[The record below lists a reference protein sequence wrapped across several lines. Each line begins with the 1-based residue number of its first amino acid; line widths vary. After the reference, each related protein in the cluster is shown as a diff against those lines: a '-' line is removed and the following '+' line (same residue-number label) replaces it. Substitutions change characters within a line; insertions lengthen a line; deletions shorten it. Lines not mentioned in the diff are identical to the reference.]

1 MLISVT
7 NKPIDVPAIMQS
19 VEDDAAGGVVLF
31 LGTVRNHGDE
41 GTVAEIYF
49 EAYVEMAEEAM
60 QRIEQ
65 YALKRWNLSKF
76 AAVHRIGNLKVGET
90 IVAVAASAAHRAEAF
105 EAARYAIDT
114 IKKSA
119 PIWKKE
125 ISNSGSRWVDGVMLE
140 DNENGNV

>member
-1 MLISVT
+1 MISVT
-7 NKPIDVPAIMQS
+7 TQPIDVPAVLQS
-19 VEDDAAGGVVLF
+19 VEDDVAGGVVLF
-31 LGTVRNHGDE
+31 LGTVRNHGD
-41 GTVAEIYF
+41 GGAVSEIYF
-49 EAYVEMAEEAM
+49 EAYVKMAQEAM

-90 IVAVAASAAHRAEAF
+90 IVAVAASAAHRTEAF

-140 DNENGNV
+140 DSTDGYV

>member
-1 MLISVT
+1 MISVT
-7 NKPIDVPAIMQS
+7 TEPIDVPKVLQN

-31 LGTVRNHGDE
+31 LGTVRNNSDE
-41 GTVAEIYF
+41 GTVSEIYF
-49 EAYVEMAEEAM
+49 EGYVEMAQEAM

-76 AAVHRIGNLKVGET
+76 AAVHRIGNLKVGEI

-114 IKKSA
+114 IKTAA

-125 ISNSGSRWVDGVMLE
+125 ISNSGSRWIEGVMLE
-140 DNENGNV
+140 DNENGHV